1 MYEKMQMVSLD
12 TRDRGDFPFA
22 AGLLSGCES
31 NQNIMDDTLRVD
43 NFNGGFGF
51 HSGEHDQ

>member
-1 MYEKMQMVSLD
+1 MYEKMQMVSLV